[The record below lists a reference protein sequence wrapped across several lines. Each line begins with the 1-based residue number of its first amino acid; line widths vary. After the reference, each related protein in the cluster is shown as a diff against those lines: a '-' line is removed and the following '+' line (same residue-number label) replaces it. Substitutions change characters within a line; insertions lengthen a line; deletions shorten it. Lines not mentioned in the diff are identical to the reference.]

1 MPRWKAYLKPCPG
14 SGGKGT
20 PAALAVVIRVE
31 GSVPRRPGAKMIVL
45 HDRRIF
51 GTLGGGDLEKTIVQE
66 ALAAIGEGSPRIS
79 AFTLDMEKG
88 KLDMMC

>member
-1 MPRWKAYLKPCPG
+1 
-14 SGGKGT
+14 
-20 PAALAVVIRVE
+20 
-31 GSVPRRPGAKMIVL
+31 MIVL